1 MSESQI
7 VAREQGWFARVGAAS
22 IGAALLTMAGF
33 ILLSSSLGTGTNFEQ
48 LEEANSSG
56 GTIWLAGFITLIG
69 SLLLVAPLLFLFR
82 AAEARSGRVRNQMIG
97 LVVLG
102 PVLLA
107 LSGPLGAGGTLQAA
121 DDYVAGGVAA
131 ALTPAEAKEE
141 CADERKDAD
150 SAKAFSEDFEPAA
163 GENAFAACEKQKVE
177 EDKAS
182 EAIKDV
188 SLLRLTEFVRFAGA
202 LSLLVAFLY
211 TGLWSMR
218 TGLLT
223 RFWGSLGMV
232 AGFGFLLGNV
242 LFLVPVVW
250 LIFVGFLMFGATP
263 GGRPPAWAAGEA
275 IPWPTPGERAAG
287 ELEPDPQPVE
297 APEPGEA
304 PLPPE
309 GGDGPEGG
317 GERRKRKRRE

>member
-1 MSESQI
+1 MSNSQT
-7 VAREQGWFARVGAAS
+7 VAREQSWFARVGVAS
-22 IGAALLTMAGF
+22 IGAAFLTMAGF

-56 GTIWLAGFITLIG
+56 ATIWLAGFITLVG

-82 AAEARSGRVRNQMIG
+82 AAQARSDRVRNQLVG

-102 PVLLA
+102 PVLIA

-121 DDYVAGGVAA
+121 DDYVVGDVAA
-131 ALTPAEAKEE
+131 SLTPAEAKEE
-141 CADERKDAD
+141 CAEDREDAD
-150 SAKAFSEDFEPAA
+150 SSKAFAEDFEPSA
-163 GENAFAACEKQKVE
+163 GESPFVACQRQKIE

-188 SLLRLTEFVRFAGA
+188 ALLRMTEFVRFAGA

-211 TGLWSMR
+211 TGLWAMR

-242 LFLVPVVW
+242 LFLVPVAW
-250 LIFVGFLMFGATP
+250 LVYLGFMMFGATP

-275 IPWPTPGERAAG
+275 IPWPTPGEKAAAEMEG
-287 ELEPDPQPVE
+287 EPEPLE

-304 PLPPE
+304 PELP
-309 GGDGPEGG
+309 GGPEDG